1 MVNVLCYKSKTLA
14 NGEHPLVIRVC
25 KDGKKKY
32 QSLGISI
39 KAEYWDFSKNQPKRN
54 CHNKE
59 AIQQIII
66 QKTKEYQEQIL
77 EYKVEN
83 RDFTARALVDKV
95 SNPVTAK
102 TVKDVF
108 DLQIKRLIDTKRLRY
123 AEMHQLVMRSLIKF
137 NGHLDIYFSDIDI
150 TWLKGYEN
158 WLRANNLKE
167 NTIGL
172 RFRTLRTLF
181 NIAIEEK
188 IVKSEYYPFDTF
200 KISKLSQKT
209 AKRSISKDKVLN
221 VLNHKGKTP
230 YECLAID
237 LFTFSYFS
245 AGINFV
251 DMAQLTKDNL
261 LDNRIVYVRKK
272 TKKLINVPLQIQ
284 AIELINKYSET
295 NSPYLFPIL
304 SKFHKTEQQKANRI
318 HKVISKVNKNLKDIG
333 KELNLPIDLTT
344 YTARHTYATV
354 LKRSGVNTSI
364 ISESLGHSS
373 EKVTQIYLDSF
384 ENSQLDEAM
393 KNLL

>member
-54 CHNKE
+54 CPNKE

-77 EYKVEN
+77 KYKVEN

-344 YTARHTYATV
+344 YTARH
-354 LKRSGVNTSI
+354 NT
-364 ISESLGHSS
+364 LH
-373 EKVTQIYLDSF
+373 
-384 ENSQLDEAM
+384 
-393 KNLL
+393 KNLKNSRLHLVICQ